1 VTRSV
6 AADRSALPRRWLQEV
21 VAAAGLG
28 RPQLLPAGRGP
39 RGYGGRAVSPCAR
52 DPRGAPLGNSLL
64 SANRAVESQRDA
76 VLRYLSA
83 NLSAPD
89 IARELS
95 VSVTTVR
102 TRIRHLFVK
111 LDAHRI

>member
-1 VTRSV
+1 MTRTVT
-6 AADRSALPRRWLQEV
+6 ADRSALPRRWLQ
-21 VAAAGLG
+21 L
-28 RPQLLPAGRGP
+28 
-39 RGYGGRAVSPCAR
+39 AR
-52 DPRGAPLGNSLL
+52 DDPDCFQPGVGPGDMGDGQSPHARGIPGPPHSGNSLL

-76 VLRYLSA
+76 VLRYLPT